1 MTGLS
6 IKTLSEA
13 LVKVGDRAWG
23 CPYWSYEAARSYRLR
38 DKLLA
43 ALVKK
48 GEQMTILERNY
59 NALKK
64 IDALHRRVE
73 GERQVRDAMRIL
85 ELEERVADEAA
96 HSAAL
101 QTRLALT
108 ERVSEAALEIYPDLE
123 SVPVIAA
130 ALAEKS
136 EWTETLEWRSRH
148 KTSTG
153 VVTGTSEWF
162 IA

>member
-1 MTGLS
+1 MTTGLS

-43 ALVKK
+43 ALVEK

-59 NALKK
+59 STLKK
-64 IDALHRRVE
+64 IDALHRRME
-73 GERQVRDAMRIL
+73 GERQARDAMRIMQ
-85 ELEERVADEAA
+85 LEERVADEAA

-101 QTRLALT
+101 QTRLALA

-123 SVPVIAA
+123 NAPVIAA

-136 EWTETLEWRSRH
+136 ERLQASRRKIES
-148 KTSTG
+148 KTST
-153 VVTGTSEWF
+153 SEWY

>member
-13 LVKVGDRAWG
+13 LVSACDLAAHSL
-23 CPYWSYEAARSYRLR
+23 YWSRDAERAERLER
-38 DKLLA
+38 KLLA
-43 ALVKK
+43 ALTEKS
-48 GEQMTILERNY
+48 ERMASLERNY
-59 NALKK
+59 STLKK

-101 QTRLALT
+101 QTRLALA
-108 ERVSEAALEIYPDLE
+108 ERVSEAALEIYPD
-123 SVPVIAA
+123 PR
-130 ALAEKS
+130 
-136 EWTETLEWRSRH
+136 TRRDCSR
-148 KTSTG
+148 
-153 VVTGTSEWF
+153 
-162 IA
+162 AR

>member
-1 MTGLS
+1 MTTGLS

-13 LVKVGDRAWG
+13 LVKVGDRLWG

-59 NALKK
+59 NALQK

-73 GERQVRDAMRIL
+73 GERQVRDAMRIM

-101 QTRLALT
+101 QTRLALA
-108 ERVSEAALEIYPDLE
+108 ERVSEAALEIYPDLKN
-123 SVPVIAA
+123 VPVIAV
-130 ALAEKS
+130 ALAEESKRL
-136 EWTETLEWRSRH
+136 EALEWKPRTR
-148 KTSTG
+148 
-153 VVTGTSEWF
+153 TGTSGWYVT
-162 IA
+162 